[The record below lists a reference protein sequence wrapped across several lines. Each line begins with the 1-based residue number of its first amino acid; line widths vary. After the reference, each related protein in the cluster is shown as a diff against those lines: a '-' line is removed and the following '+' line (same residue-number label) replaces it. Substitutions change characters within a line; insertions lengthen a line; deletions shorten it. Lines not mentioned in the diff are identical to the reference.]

1 MTTLELIRQAVEKLT
16 DIDPALVVPEAS
28 LETLELDSLT
38 MVEILF
44 TIEDV
49 VGKRSRQTRPRPS
62 RPHPLIER
70 AADLRSKL
78 STLRPSVSSPDS
90 LKFV

>member
-49 VGKRSRQTRPRPS
+49 VGKEIPPDPRPKTIADLIT
-62 RPHPLIER
+62 LIER
-70 AADLRSKL
+70 AA
-78 STLRPSVSSPDS
+78 
-90 LKFV
+90 